1 MASAPSLPRIERF
14 ILVYALAW
22 AGGAIAY
29 TPFLTLLLPERITDL
44 VGPTRAVDWLSAIA
58 FCGAVAAS
66 AAHIAFGYAS
76 DITRNRRGW
85 IAAGLVLSSALLA
98 IFPSVTGFWP
108 TIGLIVL
115 WQFGLNMMLA
125 PLAALAGDVV
135 PDARKGLLG
144 GALSFAPA
152 LGAASGALVTWPGI
166 AATDARP
173 AVVAGLVIVCLA
185 PVLLIRLPR
194 SADEA
199 AGDGPAGN
207 AGDAN
212 PADADARSRSRAV
225 VVRMWLARL
234 SLQVAEAALFAFLY
248 LWFRAIDPSL
258 GASGTAIVFGAVL
271 VISTPVA
278 LSVGRWADRHGRP
291 LAPLSAC
298 AAVSAIGLLAMAL
311 SRGTVPAI
319 AAYGLFGIASSVF
332 LALHSAQTLRIL
344 PRPDRR
350 GRDLGYFNLTNTTP
364 SLVMPALALALI
376 PAFGFAGL
384 FATLA
389 ALAALAAVLVPRIR
403 D

>member
-22 AGGAIAY
+22 AGGAVAY
-29 TPFLTLLLPERITDL
+29 TPFLTLLLPERIADL
-44 VGPTRAVDWLSAIA
+44 VGPARAVDWLSAIA

-85 IAAGLVLSSALLA
+85 IAAGLALSSALLA
-98 IFPSVTGFWP
+98 IFPSVSGFWA
-108 TIGLIVL
+108 TIGVIVL
-115 WQFGLNMMLA
+115 WQCGLNMMLA
-125 PLAALAGDVV
+125 PLAALAGDIV

-144 GALSFAPA
+144 GAMSFAPA
-152 LGAASGALVTWPGI
+152 LGAASGALVTWPGV
-166 AATDARP
+166 ASGDVRP
-173 AVVAGLVIVCLA
+173 AAVAALVVVCLA

-194 SADEA
+194 PVD
-199 AGDGPAGN
+199 DGAEREGCRVDPAHAETIG
-207 AGDAN
+207 
-212 PADADARSRSRAV
+212 RSRTV

-234 SLQVAEAALFAFLY
+234 SLQIAEAALFAFLY
-248 LWFRAIDPSL
+248 LWFRAVDPSL

-271 VISTPVA
+271 IVSTPVA
-278 LSVGRWADRHGRP
+278 LAVGRWADRHGRP

-298 AAVSAIGLLAMAL
+298 AAVSAVGLLAMAL

-319 AAYGLFGIASSVF
+319 AAYGVFGVASSVF

-350 GRDLGYFNLTNTTP
+350 GRDLGFFNLTNTTP

-384 FATLA
+384 FVTLAGLA
-389 ALAALAAVLVPRIR
+389 ALAAILVPRIR
-403 D
+403 V

>member
-1 MASAPSLPRIERF
+1 MAVTPGQPRIERF

-29 TPFLTLLLPERITDL
+29 TPFLTLLLPERIADL
-44 VGPTRAVDWLSAIA
+44 LGPARAVDWLSGIA

-85 IAAGLVLSSALLA
+85 IAAGLVLSSAVLA
-98 IFPSVTGFWP
+98 IFPAVSGFWP
-108 TIGLIVL
+108 TIGVVVL
-115 WQFGLNMMLA
+115 WQCGLNMMLA

-152 LGAASGALVTWPGI
+152 LGAASGALVTWPGL
-166 AATDARP
+166 AASDARP
-173 AVVAGLVIVCLA
+173 AVVAGLVVACLV

-194 SADEA
+194 PPGGQPDA
-199 AGDGPAGN
+199 ATGAGQ
-207 AGDAN
+207 
-212 PADADARSRSRAV
+212 ADAEARGRNRKV

-234 SLQVAEAALFAFLY
+234 SLQIAEAALFAFLY

-271 VISTPVA
+271 VVSTPVA
-278 LSVGRWADRHGRP
+278 LAVGRWADRHGRP

-298 AAVSAIGLLAMAL
+298 AAVSAVGLAAMAL

-319 AAYGLFGIASSVF
+319 AAYGLFGVASSVF

-350 GRDLGYFNLTNTTP
+350 GRDLGFFNLTNTTP
-364 SLVMPALALALI
+364 SLVMPALALALV
-376 PAFGFAGL
+376 PTFGFAGL

-389 ALAALAAVLVPRIR
+389 GLAALAAVLVPRIR
-403 D
+403 A